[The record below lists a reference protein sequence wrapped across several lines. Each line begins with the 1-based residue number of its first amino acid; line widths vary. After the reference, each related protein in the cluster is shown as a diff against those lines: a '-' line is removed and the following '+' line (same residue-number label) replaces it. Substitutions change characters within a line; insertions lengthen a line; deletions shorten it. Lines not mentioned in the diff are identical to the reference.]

1 MLKYKY
7 MKKRK
12 SREDISLIILGIA
25 IVGLIFGI
33 VAKQGG
39 LFAAAT
45 DGETYNTTGAEN
57 YITIYDGEEKTIL
70 RSSATTV
77 RELLNRAGIEYS
89 DTDTIEPGLDE
100 EINSEDFNIN
110 IYRSRSVIVIDGDT
124 KKYIDTA
131 ATESTAVA
139 EAAGVDLFDE
149 DLVEVVYFDDLL
161 ESGMTSAY
169 QVVRAK
175 TVKLN
180 FYGEKMN
187 IRTQAKTIGEF
198 LSEQNIAVDP
208 EKNWVSLPDETEITD
223 GISLKIFR
231 QGKQTI
237 TVEKTINFSE
247 KVTYDYSLEYGRRV
261 VTKAGVKGKKTATY
275 EVEMKNGKE
284 VSRKLVSE
292 IVTKK
297 PVAQQV
303 KIGMKVNLP
312 SGTHNDWMAAAGISP
327 SDYGYVNYI
336 IERESH
342 WNPLAKN
349 RYSGATG
356 LCQALPGSKMASA
369 GSDWATNPITQ
380 LRWCNGYAVGRYGSW
395 RAAYE
400 FWTRNHWW

>member
-1 MLKYKY
+1 M
-7 MKKRK
+7 
-12 SREDISLIILGIA
+12 IILGIA

-39 LFAAAT
+39 LFASAT
-45 DGETYNTTGAEN
+45 DGESYNTTGAEN

-77 RELLNRAGIEYS
+77 RELLNRADIQYT
-89 DTDTIEPGLDE
+89 DADTIEPGLDE

-110 IYRSRSVIVIDGDT
+110 IYRARSVVVIDGDAV
-124 KKYIDTA
+124 KYIDTA
-131 ATESTAVA
+131 ATEPTAVA
-139 EAAGVDLFDE
+139 EHAGVELKDE
-149 DLVEVVYFDDLL
+149 DIVEVVYRNDLL

-180 FYGEKMN
+180 FYGKTMK
-187 IRTQAKTIGEF
+187 IRTQANTIEDF
-198 LSEQNIAVDP
+198 LAEQNIEVDP
-208 EKNWVSLPDETEITD
+208 KENWVSLPNETEIKD
-223 GISLKIFR
+223 GISFKIFR
-231 QGKQTI
+231 QGKQTV
-237 TVEKTINFSE
+237 TVEKTIAFSE
-247 KVTYDYSLEYGRRV
+247 KVTYDYSLEYGRRE
-261 VTKAGVKGKKTATY
+261 VTKAGQKGKKSVTY
-275 EVEMKNGKE
+275 EIEMKNGKE
-284 VSRKLVSE
+284 ISRKKISE

-303 KIGMKVNLP
+303 KVGMKVNLP
-312 SGTHNDWMAAAGISP
+312 TGTHNDWMAAAGIAA

-349 RYSGATG
+349 RSSGATG
-356 LCQALPGSKMASA
+356 LCQALPGNKMRSA

-380 LRWCNGYAVGRYGSW
+380 LRWCNGYAIGRYGSW
-395 RAAYE
+395 RAAYDY
-400 FWTRNHWW
+400 WRANSWW